1 MNRVKI
7 VRSGFHAVRVTIVGS
22 TRSIHGVSQSPPLE
36 KMFCISMQRWTA
48 CEIGSAWLLVDVIT
62 FRSLLSAGLSCN
74 VHGRQAFQLALCA
87 QRRHGSSHP
96 RRGGPVSSELGARPV
111 VRQSGVAGTHMPSE
125 PLEKVNTGLTETLLL
140 IVRAHML
147 LGVLLHVS

>member
-22 TRSIHGVSQSPPLE
+22 TRFIHGVSQSPPLE

-74 VHGRQAFQLALCA
+74 VHGRQAFQLALYA

-96 RRGGPVSSELGARPV
+96 RRGGSFSWELEGGDLVYKSSVSSTRMSSELGKKVKTALDVTRIPIF
-111 VRQSGVAGTHMPSE
+111 GTQV
-125 PLEKVNTGLTETLLL
+125 PLRV
-140 IVRAHML
+140 H
-147 LGVLLHVS
+147 